1 MLSFKFV
8 ADATRLQCVL
18 DQVGQARDDHGI
30 AAQALGDE
38 FGRAAPKHFD
48 DRLVLQNVWQK

>member
-1 MLSFKFV
+1 MPELN
-8 ADATRLQCVL
+8 RVL

-38 FGRAAPKHFD
+38 FSRATPKHFD
-48 DRLVLQNVWQK
+48 DRQVLQNVWQK